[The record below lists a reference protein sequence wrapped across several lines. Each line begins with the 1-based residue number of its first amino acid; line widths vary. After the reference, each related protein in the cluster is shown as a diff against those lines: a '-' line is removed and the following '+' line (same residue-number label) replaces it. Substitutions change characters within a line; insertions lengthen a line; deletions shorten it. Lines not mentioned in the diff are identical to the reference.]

1 MRALGE
7 LRARLQIAFPGAKVD
22 VIGIADRH
30 NAIAC
35 WQLRITKDGR
45 TVTRAMRPETPA
57 ADAVASIRAELA
69 AQLLAPRE
77 VEA

>member
-7 LRARLQIAFPGAKVD
+7 LRTRLQLALPGADVQ

-30 NAIAC
+30 NSLAC
-35 WQLRITKDGR
+35 WQLRVTKDGR

-69 AQLLAPRE
+69 AQLLAPH
-77 VEA
+77 EAEA